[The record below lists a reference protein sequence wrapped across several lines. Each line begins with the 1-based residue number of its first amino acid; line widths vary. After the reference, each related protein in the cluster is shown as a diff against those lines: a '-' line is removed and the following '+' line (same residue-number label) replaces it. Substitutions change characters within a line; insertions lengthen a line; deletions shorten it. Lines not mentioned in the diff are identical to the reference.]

1 MEDFILQPSERES
14 LYQLYLYAFNRQ
26 DTPARKVFFME
37 RVEHGKVFR
46 IKDGEQIVSGLYR
59 LPFELRIGNQ
69 LFQMGGIG
77 DVMTY
82 PEYGGHGY
90 ATTLLKTVLEDMNIE
105 GYELSF
111 LAPFSQ
117 RYYRRLGFEQAESSF
132 TYEIQPS
139 KFRPIRIKS
148 NLQVKRASFS
158 SSMDEIAEYYRQT
171 VANQDGK
178 INRQPWWWHYL
189 TLKNKWNVAKVYDS
203 AQMTGYAI
211 YEIQGTNLVVSEMN
225 YQDGDT
231 YQSLLNFIAAH
242 SSMVEWFIFK
252 DYSNFYQGYYSL
264 EPGEM
269 SVHVEPYMMGRIVNF
284 KRFIAKYPFENEFG
298 TILIKVEDDV
308 LQSNNGV
315 WKISKTG
322 IEQALPEENW
332 QIKGKI
338 NDLSAFFL
346 GQLSLKQTLQLH
358 RIQTQAIDDKQLAQF
373 DSAVKKNILGFNDY
387 F

>member
-1 MEDFILQPSERES
+1 MD
-14 LYQLYLYAFNRQ
+14 
-26 DTPARKVFFME
+26 

-46 IKDGEQIVSGLYR
+46 IKDGDQVVSGLYR
-59 LPFELRIGNQ
+59 LPFELRIGDQ

-90 ATTLLKTVLEDMNIE
+90 ATILLKTALADMNAD

-117 RYYRRLGFEQAESSF
+117 RYYRRLGYEQAVSAF
-132 TYEIQPS
+132 TYEIDAQ
-139 KFRPIRIKS
+139 KFRPAKVEAQRKVERTPLANS
-148 NLQVKRASFS
+148 V
-158 SSMDEIAEYYRQT
+158 DEVAEYYRQT
-171 VANQDGK
+171 VATQDGK

-203 AQMTGYAI
+203 TQMTGYAI
-211 YEIQGTNLVVSEMN
+211 YEIQGTNIVVSEMN
-225 YQDGDT
+225 YQDWDT
-231 YQSLLNFIAAH
+231 YQTLLNFIAAH
-242 SSMVEWFIFK
+242 SSMVERFIFK
-252 DYSNFYQGYYSL
+252 DYSNFYQGHYSL

-269 SVHVEPYMMGRIVNF
+269 NVHVEPYMMGRIVNF

-298 TILIKVEDDV
+298 TMFIKIEDDV
-308 LQSNNGV
+308 LRSNNGV
-315 WKISKTG
+315 WKVSKAG
-322 IEQALPEENW
+322 IEQEFQEDHW
-332 QIKGKI
+332 QIRGKI
-338 NDLSAFFL
+338 NDLSAFFF
-346 GQLSLKQTLQLH
+346 GQLSLKQAVQLH
-358 RIQTQAIDDKQLAQF
+358 RIQVQAINDEQLAQF

>member
-1 MEDFILQPSERES
+1 
-14 LYQLYLYAFNRQ
+14 
-26 DTPARKVFFME
+26 
-37 RVEHGKVFR
+37 
-46 IKDGEQIVSGLYR
+46 
-59 LPFELRIGNQ
+59 
-69 LFQMGGIG
+69 
-77 DVMTY
+77 
-82 PEYGGHGY
+82 
-90 ATTLLKTVLEDMNIE
+90 
-105 GYELSF
+105 
-111 LAPFSQ
+111 
-117 RYYRRLGFEQAESSF
+117 
-132 TYEIQPS
+132 
-139 KFRPIRIKS
+139 
-148 NLQVKRASFS
+148 
-158 SSMDEIAEYYRQT
+158 
-171 VANQDGK
+171 
-178 INRQPWWWHYL
+178 
-189 TLKNKWNVAKVYDS
+189 
-203 AQMTGYAI
+203 
-211 YEIQGTNLVVSEMN
+211 
-225 YQDGDT
+225 
-231 YQSLLNFIAAH
+231 
-242 SSMVEWFIFK
+242 
-252 DYSNFYQGYYSL
+252 
-264 EPGEM
+264 M

>member
-90 ATTLLKTVLEDMNIE
+90 ATTLLKTALEDMNTE

-203 AQMTGYAI
+203 TQMTGYAL
-211 YEIQGTNLVVSEMN
+211 YEIQGTDLVVSEMN

-231 YQSLLNFIAAH
+231 YQTLLNFIAAH
-242 SSMVEWFIFK
+242 SSMVERFIFK

-358 RIQTQAIDDKQLAQF
+358 RIQTQAIDDEQLAQF

>member
-90 ATTLLKTVLEDMNIE
+90 ATTLLKTALEDMNTE

-117 RYYRRLGFEQAESSF
+117 RYYRRLGFEQAVSAF
-132 TYEIQPS
+132 TYEIDSQ
-139 KFRPIRIKS
+139 KLRP
-148 NLQVKRASFS
+148 VKVKAQRKVERTSLANSVG
-158 SSMDEIAEYYRQT
+158 EVAEYYRQT
-171 VANQDGK
+171 VATQDGK

-211 YEIQGTNLVVSEMN
+211 YEIQGTDLVVSEMN
-225 YQDGDT
+225 YQDWDT
-231 YQSLLNFIAAH
+231 YQTLLNFVAAH
-242 SSMVEWFIFK
+242 SSMVERFIFK
-252 DYSNFYQGYYSL
+252 DYSNFYQGHYSL

-269 SVHVEPYMMGRIVNF
+269 NVHVEPYMMGRIVNF
-284 KRFIAKYPFENEFG
+284 KRFIAKYPFENDFG
-298 TILIKVEDDV
+298 TVLVKIEDDV
-308 LQSNNGV
+308 LQSNNGA
-315 WKISKTG
+315 WKVSKAG
-322 IEQALPEENW
+322 IEQESQEDHW

-346 GQLSLKQTLQLH
+346 GQLSLKQAVQLH
-358 RIQTQAIDDKQLAQF
+358 RIQVQAIDDEQLAQF

>member
-1 MEDFILQPSERES
+1 MEDLILQFPERES

-26 DTPARKVFFME
+26 DSPSRKAFFMN

-46 IKDGEQIVSGLYR
+46 IKDGDRIISALYR
-59 LPFELRIGNQ
+59 LPFEIRIDDQ

-82 PEYGGHGY
+82 PEYSGYGY
-90 ATTLLKTVLEDMNIE
+90 ATTLLKKVLKDMNAD

-117 RYYRRLGFEQAESSF
+117 RYYRRLGFEQVENSF
-132 TYEIQPS
+132 TYEIDSEKLRPVKVKS
-139 KFRPIRIKS
+139 KYKIERTSF
-148 NLQVKRASFS
+148 ASS
-158 SSMDEIAEYYRQT
+158 VDEIAEYYRQA
-171 VANQDGK
+171 VAIQDGK
-178 INRQPWWWHYL
+178 INRQLWWWHYL
-189 TLKNKWNVAKVYDS
+189 TLKNNWNVAKVYDS
-203 AQMTGYAI
+203 TKMIGYII
-211 YEIQGTNLVVSEMN
+211 YEIQRTELVVFEMN

-231 YQSLLNFIAAH
+231 YQTLLNFIAAH
-242 SSMVEWFIFK
+242 SSMVKRFIFK

-269 SVHVEPYMMGRIVNF
+269 NVHVEPYMMGRIVNF
-284 KRFIAKYPFENEFG
+284 KSFITKYPFGNEFG
-298 TILIKVEDDV
+298 TVAIKVEDNI

-315 WKISKTG
+315 WKVSKDE
-322 IEQALPEENW
+322 IKQVSQEDHW
-332 QIKGKI
+332 QIKGEI

-346 GQLSLKQTLQLH
+346 GQSSLGQAIQFH
-358 RIQTQAIDDKQLAQF
+358 RIQTQAISDDQLTRF
-373 DSAVKKNILGFNDY
+373 DSAIKKSILGFNDY

>member
-37 RVEHGKVFR
+37 RVEYGKVFR

-90 ATTLLKTVLEDMNIE
+90 ATTLLKTALEDMNTE

-139 KFRPIRIKS
+139 KFRPIRVKS
-148 NLQVKRASFS
+148 NLQVKRASFA
-158 SSMDEIAEYYRQT
+158 SSMDEIIEYYRQT

-178 INRQPWWWHYL
+178 INR
-189 TLKNKWNVAKVYDS
+189 
-203 AQMTGYAI
+203 
-211 YEIQGTNLVVSEMN
+211 
-225 YQDGDT
+225 
-231 YQSLLNFIAAH
+231 
-242 SSMVEWFIFK
+242 
-252 DYSNFYQGYYSL
+252 
-264 EPGEM
+264 
-269 SVHVEPYMMGRIVNF
+269 
-284 KRFIAKYPFENEFG
+284 
-298 TILIKVEDDV
+298 
-308 LQSNNGV
+308 
-315 WKISKTG
+315 
-322 IEQALPEENW
+322 
-332 QIKGKI
+332 
-338 NDLSAFFL
+338 
-346 GQLSLKQTLQLH
+346 
-358 RIQTQAIDDKQLAQF
+358 
-373 DSAVKKNILGFNDY
+373 
-387 F
+387 

>member
-1 MEDFILQPSERES
+1 MEDLVLQLSERES

-26 DTPARKVFFME
+26 DTPARKAFFMD
-37 RVEHGKVFR
+37 RVEHGKCFR
-46 IKDGEQIVSGLYR
+46 IKDGDQVVSGLYR
-59 LPFELRIGNQ
+59 LPFELRIGDQ

-90 ATTLLKTVLEDMNIE
+90 ATALLKAALEDMNAD

-139 KFRPIRIKS
+139 KFRPIRVKS
-148 NLQVKRASFS
+148 NLQVKRASFA
-158 SSMDEIAEYYRQT
+158 SSMDEIAKYYRQM
-171 VANQDGK
+171 VATQDGK

-189 TLKNKWNVAKVYDS
+189 TLKNNWNVAKVYNS
-203 AQMTGYAI
+203 TQMTGYAL
-211 YEIQGTNLVVSEMN
+211 YEIQGTDLVVSEMN
-225 YQDGDT
+225 YQGGDT

-242 SSMVEWFIFK
+242 SSMVERFIFK
-252 DYSNFYQGYYSL
+252 DYSNFYQGHFSP

-269 SVHVEPYMMGRIVNF
+269 NVHVEPYMMGRIVNF

-298 TILIKVEDDV
+298 TILIKIEDDV

-315 WKISKTG
+315 WKISKAG
-322 IEQALPEENW
+322 IEQTLSEENW

-346 GQLSLKQTLQLH
+346 GQLSLKQALQLH
-358 RIQTQAIDDKQLAQF
+358 RIQAQTIDDEQLARF
-373 DSAVKKNILGFNDY
+373 DAAVKKNVLGFNDY

>member
-37 RVEHGKVFR
+37 RVEYGKVFR

-90 ATTLLKTVLEDMNIE
+90 ATTLLKTALEDMNTE

-139 KFRPIRIKS
+139 KFRPIRVKS
-148 NLQVKRASFS
+148 NLQVKRASFA
-158 SSMDEIAEYYRQT
+158 SSMDEIIEYYRQT

-189 TLKNKWNVAKVYDS
+189 TLKNEWNVAKVYDS
-203 AQMTGYAI
+203 TQMTGYAL
-211 YEIQGTNLVVSEMN
+211 YEIQGTDLVVSEMN
-225 YQDGDT
+225 YQDEDT

-242 SSMVEWFIFK
+242 SSMVERFIFK

-269 SVHVEPYMMGRIVNF
+269 NVHVEPYMMGRIVNF

-346 GQLSLKQTLQLH
+346 GQLSLKQAVQLH
-358 RIQTQAIDDKQLAQF
+358 RIQAQAIDDEQLAQF

>member
-14 LYQLYLYAFNRQ
+14 LYQLYLYAFNHQ

-37 RVEHGKVFR
+37 RVEYGKVFR
-46 IKDGEQIVSGLYR
+46 IKDGEQIVSDLYR

-90 ATTLLKTVLEDMNIE
+90 ATTLLKTALEDMNTE

-139 KFRPIRIKS
+139 KFRPIRVKS
-148 NLQVKRASFS
+148 NLQVKRASFA

-189 TLKNKWNVAKVYDS
+189 TLKNEWNVAKVYDS
-203 AQMTGYAI
+203 TQMTGYAL
-211 YEIQGTNLVVSEMN
+211 YEIQGTDLVVSEMN
-225 YQDGDT
+225 YQDEDT

-242 SSMVEWFIFK
+242 SSMVERFIFK

-269 SVHVEPYMMGRIVNF
+269 NVHVEPYMMGRIVNF

-332 QIKGKI
+332 QINGKI
-338 NDLSAFFL
+338 NDLSAFFP
-346 GQLSLKQTLQLH
+346 GQLSLKQAVQLH
-358 RIQTQAIDDKQLAQF
+358 RIQAQAIDDEQLAQF

>member
-14 LYQLYLYAFNRQ
+14 LYQLYLYAFNHQ

-37 RVEHGKVFR
+37 RVEYGKVFR
-46 IKDGEQIVSGLYR
+46 IKDGEQIVSDLYR

-90 ATTLLKTVLEDMNIE
+90 ATTLLKTALEDMNTE

-139 KFRPIRIKS
+139 KFRPIRVKS
-148 NLQVKRASFS
+148 NLQVKRASFA

-189 TLKNKWNVAKVYDS
+189 TLKNEWNVAKVYDS
-203 AQMTGYAI
+203 TQMTGYAL
-211 YEIQGTNLVVSEMN
+211 YEIQGTDLVVSEMN

-242 SSMVEWFIFK
+242 SSMVERFIFK

-269 SVHVEPYMMGRIVNF
+269 NVHVEPYMMGRIVNF

-346 GQLSLKQTLQLH
+346 GQLSLKQAVQLH
-358 RIQTQAIDDKQLAQF
+358 RIQAQAIDDEQLAQF

>member
-1 MEDFILQPSERES
+1 MEDLVLQLPERES

-26 DTPARKVFFME
+26 DSPARKAFFMD

-46 IKDGEQIVSGLYR
+46 IKDGEQVVSGLYR
-59 LPFELRIGNQ
+59 LPFELRIGDQ

-90 ATTLLKTVLEDMNIE
+90 ATTLLKTALADMNAD

-117 RYYRRLGFEQAESSF
+117 RYYRRLGYEQAVSAF
-132 TYEIQPS
+132 TYEIDAQ
-139 KFRPIRIKS
+139 KFRP
-148 NLQVKRASFS
+148 VKVEAQRKVERTPLANSVG
-158 SSMDEIAEYYRQT
+158 EVAEYYCQT
-171 VANQDGK
+171 VATQDGK
-178 INRQPWWWHYL
+178 INRQPWWWYYL

-203 AQMTGYAI
+203 TQMTGYAI
-211 YEIQGTNLVVSEMN
+211 YEIQGTDLIVSEMN
-225 YQDGDT
+225 YQDWDT
-231 YQSLLNFIAAH
+231 YQTLLNFVAAH
-242 SSMVEWFIFK
+242 SSMVERFIFK
-252 DYSNFYQGYYSL
+252 DYSNFYQGHYSL

-269 SVHVEPYMMGRIVNF
+269 NVHVEPYMMGRIVNF
-284 KRFIAKYPFENEFG
+284 KRLIAKYPFENGFG
-298 TILIKVEDDV
+298 TIFIKIEDDV

-315 WKISKTG
+315 WKISKAG
-322 IEQALPEENW
+322 IERASQGDHW

-346 GQLSLKQTLQLH
+346 GQLSLKQAVQLH
-358 RIQTQAIDDKQLAQF
+358 RIQVQAINDEQLAQF

>member
-14 LYQLYLYAFNRQ
+14 LYQLYLYAFNHQ

-37 RVEHGKVFR
+37 RVEYGKVFR
-46 IKDGEQIVSGLYR
+46 IKDGEQIVSDLYR

-90 ATTLLKTVLEDMNIE
+90 ATTLLKTALEDMNTE

-139 KFRPIRIKS
+139 KFRPIRVKS
-148 NLQVKRASFS
+148 NLQVKRASFA

-189 TLKNKWNVAKVYDS
+189 TLKNEWNVAKVYDS
-203 AQMTGYAI
+203 TQMTGYAL
-211 YEIQGTNLVVSEMN
+211 YEIQGTDLVVSEMN
-225 YQDGDT
+225 YQDEDT

-242 SSMVEWFIFK
+242 SSMVERFIFK

-269 SVHVEPYMMGRIVNF
+269 NVHVEPYMMGRIVNF

-346 GQLSLKQTLQLH
+346 GQLSLKQAVQLH
-358 RIQTQAIDDKQLAQF
+358 RIQAQAIDDEQLAQF